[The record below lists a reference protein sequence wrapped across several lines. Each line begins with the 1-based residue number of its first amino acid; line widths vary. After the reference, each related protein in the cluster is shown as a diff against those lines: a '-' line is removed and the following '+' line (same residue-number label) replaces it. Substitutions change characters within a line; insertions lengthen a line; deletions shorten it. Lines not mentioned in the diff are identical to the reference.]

1 MRKVVFLLLT
11 LFMVSCQHVEKG
23 DKSVKKILLD
33 IKSGDELRLSEFV
46 DSIEVILLEQTDESD
61 IAHVERIIPFDGK
74 YYIMSSIGFTN
85 GRIHVYDKYGNFIRK
100 IDKRGGGPGE
110 YVDLQDFS
118 INPKNKELVFMTQPK
133 GLFRYDLDGNFIGKV
148 KGGYGM
154 NLAVDSEGNCYKTNR
169 CSKEQPN
176 RLLMVNDEDSV
187 SYVCIKNDY
196 FVMVNHYS
204 FTNEFDC
211 HNDKVYYSYPCCDTI
226 FDVTNGKQTPVYY
239 IDYNGKNLPVD
250 EVFSKGRSFNESSKI
265 KFRYSDCFSTD
276 IFRIADDFLYIGS
289 VNGEKLGA
297 MSLYSFKTGKVLSA
311 CRLIDDIFFPDNA
324 LKFKPH
330 RMPIAVEDNSLLW
343 FVSPSWLL
351 QGYEYYKEKLT
362 SKEWK
367 AYCKRYPQIIELCSK
382 LDEESNP
389 VLFKMKIKDF

>member
-1 MRKVVFLLLT
+1 MRSYADFICRM
-11 LFMVSCQHVEKG
+11 LFCESEEQG
-23 DKSVKKILLD
+23 D
-33 IKSGDELRLSEFV
+33 IKSTLFRYVVFCTCSFK
-46 DSIEVILLEQTDESD
+46 SCNCILQNCRMS
-61 IAHVERIIPFDGK
+61 
-74 YYIMSSIGFTN
+74 YILFNKSCSA
-85 GRIHVYDKYGNFIRK
+85 VQK
-100 IDKRGGGPGE
+100 E
-110 YVDLQDFS
+110 
-118 INPKNKELVFMTQPK
+118 KNKVN
-133 GLFRYDLDGNFIGKV
+133 RYDLDGNFIGKV
-148 KGGYGM
+148 RGGYGM

-196 FVMVNHYS
+196 LVMVNHYS

-324 LKFKPH
+324 FKFKPH